1 MGHGL
6 ARPSRPLWSRFLAKS
21 PNHVK
26 TRVSIRTFALTPR
39 QLYTDRSFAVLAMV
53 PFGTY
58 DVHHGCTRTRS
69 LLIYLFPRGLSF
81 KRAISRRLEYPL
93 EVTFVNEPHRDRI
106 SESAW
111 ITIRAGKL
119 GPQRR
124 LRNDVAVNSNTD
136 FLTGHA
142 AQIASR
148 ACVGR
153 LELETSAG

>member
-1 MGHGL
+1 MDCKT
-6 ARPSRPLWSRFLAKS
+6 SRLLWSSFLAKS

-26 TRVSIRTFALTPR
+26 TRASIQNFHSKPR
-39 QLYTDRSFAVLAMV
+39 QLYTDRSFALLAMV

-69 LLIYLFPRGLSF
+69 LLIYLFPRGMSF

-119 GPQRR
+119 GPQR
-124 LRNDVAVNSNTD
+124 LRIQ
-136 FLTGHA
+136 TGVMEVG
-142 AQIASR
+142 SR
-148 ACVGR
+148 
-153 LELETSAG
+153 